1 MCRGVFPRISRY
13 LAFLWRTLLISSGE
27 VLKFDLPETL
37 GEPNGIPTSEAMHCT
52 LPFGDHAAPNPSAP
66 TPPTSSHSPAIS
78 HGPRLWFDTYTFL
91 LSWRV
96 DRKIWHCRIP
106 RTPCLGH
113 SATHLARIAGGN
125 RGPWN

>member
-78 HGPRLWFDTYTFL
+78 HGPRPWFTISTHVAE
-91 LSWRV
+91 RV
-96 DRKIWHCRIP
+96 
-106 RTPCLGH
+106 G
-113 SATHLARIAGGN
+113 
-125 RGPWN
+125 